1 MNPASRDSN
10 NGRLHLHHYPVV
22 PFSDEASMHR
32 DVILQTSRDG
42 RTVILVEFDE
52 RFSDQHA
59 TGPEQEVRHEIAVSE
74 LIQLIRAH
82 GARL

>member
-22 PFSDEASMHR
+22 PFNEASMHR